1 MAWGSEQ
8 KELPMWPYA
17 ALPARVLWASTLGDD
32 QQALLR
38 IRSCLASPGFS
49 GPASLGAGQLRMA
62 AVASS
67 VCSKSI
73 SIAKSSSM
81 FTHPTFRPSDK
92 W

>member
-8 KELPMWPYA
+8 KELPDV
-17 ALPARVLWASTLGDD
+17 ALCGPACPCAVGDD

-67 VCSKSI
+67 VCSKSLF
-73 SIAKSSSM
+73 IAKSSLM
-81 FTHPTFRPSDK
+81 FTHPTFRLTDK